1 MAGSRTAVRKAGRG
15 RTPKQGRPEEI
26 IEAALAEFAAHGFEA
41 TRLEDVA
48 VRAGAAKGTIYL
60 HFPNK
65 EELFKASVRHVL
77 VPRIDQLRLLGG
89 AVELSAEETLR
100 RQLATIGKAAAD
112 PRLRDIVR
120 LIIGESGRF
129 PEIADFYFDEVVSRG
144 MAAIRAVV
152 ARGVEHGE
160 FRASKLAEFPQLAM
174 GPLLL
179 AVIWKSLFDR
189 KQPLD
194 LQAYTDA
201 HMDLLL
207 DGLRAKGR

>member
-1 MAGSRTAVRKAGRG
+1 
-15 RTPKQGRPEEI
+15 
-26 IEAALAEFAAHGFEA
+26 
-41 TRLEDVA
+41 
-48 VRAGAAKGTIYL
+48 
-60 HFPNK
+60 
-65 EELFKASVRHVL
+65 
-77 VPRIDQLRLLGG
+77 
-89 AVELSAEETLR
+89 
-100 RQLATIGKAAAD
+100 
-112 PRLRDIVR
+112 
-120 LIIGESGRF
+120 
-129 PEIADFYFDEVVSRG
+129 

-152 ARGVEHGE
+152 ARGVERGE